1 MRTLE
6 GDLKNLLEEKYH
18 HRHPFN
24 VRMHEGSLTKNEI
37 KTWVR
42 NRYYYQTRIPMKDS
56 SILTKTEDPRF
67 RRDWVRRVRDH
78 DGDEKSTGGLELWL
92 RLGDGV
98 GLNRAEVSC
107 LTNVLPGVR
116 RACDAYVNF
125 VNDHSLLES
134 VAASLTEL
142 FAGPLM
148 GQRITAFEDHY
159 TWIEPSALEY
169 FRSRTSQAPRD
180 AREGLDFVLENAKTD
195 EEQMACLSALTRKC
209 EILWELLDG
218 VEWAQY
224 RPKIV
229 DRARIR
235 RNESMIVLPERAI
248 ELNTTGMEILRLCN
262 GEATVSKIAED
273 IGSRHSTIKTAFT
286 DTYDFLEKMKSAGA
300 LEYTL

>member
-6 GDLKNLLEEKYH
+6 GDLKDLLEEKYH
-18 HRHPFN
+18 HRHLFN
-24 VRMHEGSLTKNEI
+24 IRMHKGSLTKDEI

-56 SILTKTEDPRF
+56 SILTKTDDPSF
-67 RRDWVRRVRDH
+67 RRNWVQRVRDH
-78 DGDEKSTGGLELWL
+78 DGDERSTGGLELWL

-98 GLNRAEVSC
+98 GLNRAAVSS
-107 LTNVLPGVR
+107 LTNILPGVR
-116 RACDAYVNF
+116 RACDAYVDF
-125 VNDHSLLES
+125 VNGHSLLES
-134 VAASLTEL
+134 VAASLTEI

-148 GQRITAFEDHY
+148 GQRITAFENHY

-180 AREGLDFVLENAKTD
+180 AREGLDFVLANAKTD

-218 VEWAQY
+218 VEWAQHC
-224 RPKIV
+224 PQIV
-229 DRARIR
+229 ERARIR

-248 ELNTTGMEILRLCN
+248 ELNSTGMEILQLCD
-262 GEATVSKIAED
+262 GDATVNKISEEM
-273 IGSRHSTIKTAFT
+273 GNRHSTIKTAFT